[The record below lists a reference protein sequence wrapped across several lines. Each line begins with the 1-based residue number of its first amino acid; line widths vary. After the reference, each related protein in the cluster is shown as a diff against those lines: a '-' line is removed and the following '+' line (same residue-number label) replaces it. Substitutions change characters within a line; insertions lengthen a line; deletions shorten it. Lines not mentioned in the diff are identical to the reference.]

1 MILLFPY
8 NKGLIGI
15 IEMTRPS
22 DIPSEI
28 WDILNEEIKKTFSR
42 DSNRSFT
49 DPVLEDINNK
59 LKKCIVLN
67 HKINTYASKLRSL
80 TIKYIVDVDQDAHTS
95 MSLVLDSLVNAA
107 ESSMINIDQF
117 NLELNNILEL
127 VKSRVNFYKEALNG
141 S

>member
-1 MILLFPY
+1 
-8 NKGLIGI
+8 
-15 IEMTRPS
+15 MTRPS
-22 DIPSEI
+22 DIPPEI
-28 WDILNEEIKKTFSR
+28 WNILNEEIKKTFSR
-42 DSNRSFT
+42 NSNRSFT
-49 DPVLEDINNK
+49 DPVIEEINNK
-59 LKKCIVLN
+59 LKKCTVLN

-127 VKSRVNFYKEALNG
+127 VKSRVNFYEEALNG